1 MKWIFGIIGA
11 LILWGVLQG
20 ATEVDLSQGQDTIVD
35 AAKKIIGGVA
45 DATIRLL
52 PRAIDALTSLV
63 DKIPDNGSYNPPTIG
78 E

>member
-1 MKWIFGIIGA
+1 MKWILGIIGA
-11 LILWGVLQG
+11 LVLWGVLQG

-35 AAKKIIGGVA
+35 AAKKIIGGAA
-45 DATIRLL
+45 DTTILLL
-52 PRAIDALTSLV
+52 PKAIDALTSLV